1 MIFNTG
7 QMNLMQARLY
17 ANAGQIISLK
27 ILRVTNWSKIAIQKS
42 FKSHVIL
49 SIPDQLTKF

>member
-17 ANAGQIISLK
+17 ANADQIILLK
-27 ILRVTNWSKIAIQKS
+27 ILRMTNWSKIAIQKS